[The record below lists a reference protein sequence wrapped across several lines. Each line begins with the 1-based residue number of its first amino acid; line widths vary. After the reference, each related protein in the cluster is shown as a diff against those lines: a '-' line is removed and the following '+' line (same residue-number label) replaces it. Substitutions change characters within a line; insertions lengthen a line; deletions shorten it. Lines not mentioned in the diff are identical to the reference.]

1 MGLTVSIILIAV
13 GAILAFAV
21 TVTTR
26 GIDLTTV
33 GVILMVVGFAG
44 WLTSLMMVDAD
55 SRWRFWGRRDRS
67 YRDYDDDDVVEVERR
82 RPLPR

>member
-1 MGLTVSIILIAV
+1 MGMTVSIILIAL

-44 WLTSLMMVDAD
+44 WLTSLMMAGGD
-55 SRWRFWGRRDRS
+55 WRSHFGGHDHV
-67 YRDYDDDDVVEVERR
+67 DYDDVDVEHR